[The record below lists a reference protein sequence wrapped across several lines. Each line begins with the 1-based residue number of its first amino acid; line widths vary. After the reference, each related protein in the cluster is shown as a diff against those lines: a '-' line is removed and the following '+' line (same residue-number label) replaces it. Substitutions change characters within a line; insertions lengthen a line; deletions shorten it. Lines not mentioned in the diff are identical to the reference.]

1 MDKQPYSILKKS
13 RMIIGL
19 LLVVLTGIFIYQNY
33 LRVRNEV
40 FQEELNQLEEVAVDF
55 EAELSV
61 VIEQVLRIENEQS
74 LILGEKIQDINK
86 IIQPLAQQLSE
97 KDFLCGTGYYSQ
109 GLRNVVALSPL
120 HKKDNLLYYFLGT
133 ACPNSE
139 FYQPGQEH
147 LRYITRAKRNKL
159 ALVGKAYYYQGNK
172 VGILWVYSYINSY
185 YSLILRKLANI
196 LSFSFV
202 FIIIAI
208 AGFCYLVN
216 WLKKSLERL
225 GIELDRFKNGSSD
238 ERVKQVLFNDF
249 PVELHPILNQY
260 TGMANR
266 LHELLAELAIS
277 ERLAAIGDIVPIMA
291 HEIRNPLMVI
301 KGTAQLGL
309 ISGDWKKQK
318 KLYTQI
324 DQNCDLIEKFLVETL
339 KLARNP
345 VDELEKIDLSSVL
358 RGLLVIIIPLMK
370 KKGIIFKRQI
380 AQELPLIRGN
390 STALSQVLINL
401 LKNAIDATDAG
412 GTITLKIYPQAY
424 SLRIEVIDTGY
435 GIPEAIQ
442 DQLFKKFFTTKGP
455 KGTGIGLALVHK
467 IISNHQGKIWFK
479 SVEKKGS
486 TFYIEIPTLKNSRE

>member
-1 MDKQPYSILKKS
+1 MDKKPYSILKKS
-13 RMIIGL
+13 RMIVGL

-33 LRVRNEV
+33 LRARDEV
-40 FQEELNQLEEVAVDF
+40 FQEKLNQLEEVAIGF

-74 LILGEKIQDINK
+74 LIPREKIHDINK

-97 KDFLCGTGYYSQ
+97 KDILCGTGYFSQ
-109 GLRNVVALSPL
+109 DLRNVVALSPL

-147 LRYITRAKRNKL
+147 LRYITSAKRNIL
-159 ALVGKAYYYQGNK
+159 ALVGKAYYYQGKK
-172 VGILWVYSYINSY
+172 VGIFWVYSYISNY
-185 YSLILRKLANI
+185 YSLLLKKLVNV
-196 LSFSFV
+196 LSFSLL

-208 AGFCYLVN
+208 AGFCYLGN
-216 WLKKSLERL
+216 RFKNGLERL
-225 GIELDRFKNGSSD
+225 GIELDRFNNGSSD
-238 ERVKQVLFNDF
+238 DRIKQVLFNDF
-249 PVELHPILNQY
+249 PVEFHPILNQY

-266 LHELLAELAIS
+266 LQELLTELAIS

-318 KLYTQI
+318 QLYSQI

-339 KLARNP
+339 KLSSNQA
-345 VDELEKIDLSSVL
+345 DELEKIDLSSVL
-358 RGLLVIIIPLMK
+358 HGLLVLIIPLMK
-370 KKGIIFKRQI
+370 KKGIIFKKQI
-380 AQELPLIRGN
+380 AQKLPLIRGN

-424 SLRIEVIDTGY
+424 SLRIEVTDTGY
-435 GIPEAIQ
+435 GIPEEIQ

-455 KGTGIGLALVHK
+455 NGTGIGLALVQK
-467 IISNHQGKIWFK
+467 IISKHQGKIWFK
-479 SVEKKGS
+479 SVKKKGS
-486 TFYIEIPTLKNSRE
+486 TFYIELPTLKT